1 MAVRAGVGVAGSKKS
16 SRDMRADEGSL
27 LAALER
33 APEDWSI
40 RLRLIESA
48 VASGDL
54 VAARH
59 LVRTSPES
67 DAHLPAELQD
77 RIHALLT
84 GAPRGKSPAVVE
96 IESGT
101 ANE

>member
-1 MAVRAGVGVAGSKKS
+1 
-16 SRDMRADEGSL
+16 MRADLWEL
-27 LAALER
+27 YAELER
-33 APEDWSI
+33 APEDWSV
-40 RLRLIESA
+40 RLRLIEAA
-48 VASGDL
+48 VAAGDL
-54 VAARH
+54 AEAKR

-96 IESGT
+96 VEPERG
-101 ANE
+101 EV

>member
-1 MAVRAGVGVAGSKKS
+1 
-16 SRDMRADEGSL
+16 MRADLWEL
-27 LAALER
+27 YAELER
-33 APEDWSI
+33 APEDWSV
-40 RLRLIESA
+40 RLRLIEAA
-48 VASGDL
+48 VAAGDL
-54 VAARH
+54 AEAKR

-96 IESGT
+96 VEPEGGE
-101 ANE
+101 A

>member
-1 MAVRAGVGVAGSKKS
+1 MFRE
-16 SRDMRADEGSL
+16 MRADLGEL
-27 LAALER
+27 YAELER
-33 APEDWSI
+33 APEDWSV
-40 RLRLIESA
+40 RLRLIELA
-48 VASGDL
+48 VGAGDF
-54 VAARH
+54 AEARR

-96 IESGT
+96 VEPGGDG
-101 ANE
+101 E

>member
-1 MAVRAGVGVAGSKKS
+1 
-16 SRDMRADEGSL
+16 MRADLWEL
-27 LAALER
+27 YAELER
-33 APEDWSI
+33 APEDWSV
-40 RLRLIESA
+40 RLRLIGLA
-48 VASGDL
+48 VGAGDFTE
-54 VAARH
+54 ARR

-96 IESGT
+96 VELGGSR
-101 ANE
+101 E